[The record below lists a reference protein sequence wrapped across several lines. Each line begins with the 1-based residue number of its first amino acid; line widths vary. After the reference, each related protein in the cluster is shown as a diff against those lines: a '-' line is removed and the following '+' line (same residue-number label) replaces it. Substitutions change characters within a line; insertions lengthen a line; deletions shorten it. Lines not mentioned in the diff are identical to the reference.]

1 MRAFSEGVS
10 KELCPG
16 AGGLGEARSNGFW
29 DLSHLGHRLVGLFG
43 LVAVM
48 VLAGVIETIGNRCE
62 QLCCR
67 KSIIC
72 GAKVRRVIYF

>member
-1 MRAFSEGVS
+1 MLGSEPSGS
-10 KELCPG
+10 
-16 AGGLGEARSNGFW
+16 
-29 DLSHLGHRLVGLFG
+29 LVVFVGWFG

-48 VLAGVIETIGNRCE
+48 LLAGVIETIGNCCE
-62 QLCCR
+62 QLYCR

>member
-1 MRAFSEGVS
+1 MLGSEPSGSLVV
-10 KELCPG
+10 
-16 AGGLGEARSNGFW
+16 
-29 DLSHLGHRLVGLFG
+29 LVGWFG

-48 VLAGVIETIGNRCE
+48 VLAREMETTGNCRE
-62 QLCCR
+62 QLYCR

>member
-1 MRAFSEGVS
+1 MLGSEPSGS
-10 KELCPG
+10 
-16 AGGLGEARSNGFW
+16 
-29 DLSHLGHRLVGLFG
+29 LVVFVGWFG

-48 VLAGVIETIGNRCE
+48 LLAGVKETIGNCCE
-62 QLCCR
+62 QLYCR

>member
-1 MRAFSEGVS
+1 MLGSEPSGSLVV
-10 KELCPG
+10 
-16 AGGLGEARSNGFW
+16 
-29 DLSHLGHRLVGLFG
+29 LVGWFG

-48 VLAGVIETIGNRCE
+48 VLAREMETTGNCCE
-62 QLCCR
+62 QLYCR